1 MDDKKYT
8 KKRKI
13 IGLIILILVLLAL
26 GALTWVITQ
35 RLIEIGGS
43 AGDMQEF
50 IASFGYAGWLVAL
63 GFQVLQILVAFIP
76 GELVESG
83 MGLRVRSLAGHSLVL
98 CGSLYRPNIGF
109 CHYPQVWHQSHRLF
123 CLVR

>member
-76 GELVESG
+76 GEMCIRDRIRATARQNRRIQMNDRGIISREETQ
-83 MGLRVRSLAGHSLVL
+83 
-98 CGSLYRPNIGF
+98 GSATQKN
-109 CHYPQVWHQSHRLF
+109 
-123 CLVR
+123 